1 MHDDVDSRSYAV
13 VVNEAEQY
21 SVWLADRQLP
31 SGWRLAGF
39 TAPSPNA
46 WLISTRCG
54 PTCARVDRCRT
65 ADDDGAVSR
74 CPFARRPRPELTP

>member
-39 TAPSPNA
+39 TGSKSECLAHIDTVWTDMRP
-46 WLISTRCG
+46 
-54 PTCARVDRCRT
+54 
-65 ADDDGAVSR
+65 
-74 CPFARRPRPELTP
+74 RRPVRDR